1 LGKSK
6 LRKKLNDKSPILSY
20 SIMASSLLIRTRLKW
35 LTNFIRHQSSLD
47 WQGGTHLKQKR
58 KIITDEN
65 SRQQEFEEQ
74 RHSVKYNTYNNT
86 HPKIIW
92 KTILVYSSD
101 YFSSSTSSRSKINDR
116 PSLCSPRLVKIPT
129 VRNVRSRVKFLPKL
143 NKIPSSK
150 VGNKSAWLKF
160 SNLNYSSGRSSDWP
174 LFLLSL
180 ARR

>member
-1 LGKSK
+1 MTYKFNQTSVIPRLA
-6 LRKKLNDKSPILSY
+6 RWHSPETKTENY
-20 SIMASSLLIRTRLKW
+20 YWWKFEATRIRRTAP
-35 LTNFIRHQSSLD
+35 F
-47 WQGGTHLKQKR
+47 
-58 KIITDEN
+58 
-65 SRQQEFEEQ
+65 RQVQ
-74 RHSVKYNTYNNT
+74 YNNT